1 MKSDNRANRVLVAL
15 GCLLGVIVATE
26 LIWVTLSTRLY
37 LINAVYVVGFVTS
50 LPGLVGLLGG
60 GVYLSRSTLSGD
72 QQHRVLKWSVAG
84 AVGFLLVN
92 SVLMLTMSPAN
103 LLIAVGWGRWSLS
116 IGAGGGFLVGY
127 YEARAVQR
135 AVRAERA
142 SVQARESEER
152 REMLDYL
159 NSLLRHEVL
168 NTAAV
173 ISGYAE
179 LLKQQSSDDD
189 PAYEYLDIIDRQATE
204 LTGTTKD
211 VRLLLQSLEEGTD
224 LAPVNLTDVLAEEVD
239 NLDDRYRNVEID
251 AKIPDDVYV
260 TADELLP
267 RIFSNLLNNAVEHNE
282 SEQPRV
288 SLSVSTTPDTVE
300 VRVADNGAGIP
311 ETERDVLFE
320 TATAKTD
327 HGIGLTIVARLV
339 DRYGGNVELSE
350 TGSDGSVFAVTLQ
363 RADSEPVEERRQPQ
377 SVPT

>member
-239 NLDDRYRNVEID
+239 NLNDRYRNVEID

>member
-1 MKSDNRANRVLVAL
+1 M
-15 GCLLGVIVATE
+15 
-26 LIWVTLSTRLY
+26 
-37 LINAVYVVGFVTS
+37 YVVGFVTS

-60 GVYLSRSTLSGD
+60 GVYLSRSSLSGD
-72 QQHRVLKWSVAG
+72 QQYRVLKWSVAG
-84 AVGFLLVN
+84 GGGFLLVN
-92 SVLMLTMSPAN
+92 TVLMLTMPPAN

-116 IGAGGGFLVGY
+116 IGAGCGFLIGY

-173 ISGYAE
+173 ISGYAG
-179 LLKQQSSDDD
+179 LLKQQSSEDD
-189 PAYEYLDIIDRQATE
+189 PVYEYLDIIDRQATE

-224 LAPVNLTDVLAEEVD
+224 LGPVNLTDVLAEEVD
-239 NLDDRYRNVEID
+239 NLEDRYRNVEID

-300 VRVADNGAGIP
+300 VRVADNGSGVP

-327 HGIGLTIVARLV
+327 HGIGLTIVARLA
-339 DRYGGNVELSE
+339 DRYGGDVELSE
-350 TGSDGSVFAVTLQ
+350 TGSDGSVFAVTLP
-363 RADSEPVEERRQPQ
+363 RADSEPVEKRRQPQ